1 LAVDSYVVDAI
12 YRLGSGCAGYLLLG
26 LNDPKSQ
33 HRASWLRLGNYRFRL
48 SISVAA
54 GSILIVVNIY
64 DTIVQ
69 VIIFWLGAAI
79 GSFLNVVVYRV
90 PAGLSV
96 IWPPS
101 RCPKCLH
108 QLGMGENIPILGW
121 LLLRGK
127 CRHCRTP
134 ISSRYPLIEALTAVI
149 FVIVYNRFG
158 LSIQTV
164 GYSLLMCWLL
174 ALTLIDL
181 DTMTLPN
188 SLTQS
193 GLVLGLAFQFAA
205 GYLDNN
211 HSIAGSREYT
221 IQGILAMVLGIWI
234 YDIILIVGSVM
245 MGQAAQGGGD
255 AKLMAM
261 VGAWSNWKIVLLA
274 GGLAS
279 GLAIVGF
286 MAVAGYST
294 LKSGGKAGANKLIE
308 PLPLGPFIAL
318 GATISLFGG
327 EWVMDTYQQL
337 MQSPDRYLVAIPLL
351 IVLIALLYWTRK
363 MRLHSS

>member
-1 LAVDSYVVDAI
+1 MI
-12 YRLGSGCAGYLLLG
+12 
-26 LNDPKSQ
+26 
-33 HRASWLRLGNYRFRL
+33 
-48 SISVAA
+48 
-54 GSILIVVNIY
+54 IVVNIY
-64 DTIVQ
+64 DTIAQ

-134 ISSRYPLIEALTAVI
+134 ISPRYPLIEAITAII
-149 FVIVYNRFG
+149 FVLVYNRFG

-193 GLVLGLAFQFAA
+193 GLVLGLTFQFVA
-205 GYLDNN
+205 GYLDSN
-211 HSIAGSREYT
+211 HSIVGSRDYL
-221 IQGILAMVLGIWI
+221 IQGVLGMVLGIWI
-234 YDIILIVGSVM
+234 YDTISILGSIM
-245 MGQAAQGGGD
+245 MGQLAQGGGD

-261 VGAWSNWKIVLLA
+261 VGAWSSWKIVLLS
-274 GGLAS
+274 GGTAS
-279 GLAIVGF
+279 ALAIVGF

-294 LKSGGKAGANKLIE
+294 IVSGGKAGAKKLIQ

-327 EWVMDTYQQL
+327 DWLIDTYQQFTR
-337 MQSPDRYLVAIPLL
+337 SPDRYLFAIPLL
-351 IVLIALLYWTRK
+351 LILVTLLFWTRK
-363 MRLHSS
+363 MRLRS

>member
-1 LAVDSYVVDAI
+1 M
-12 YRLGSGCAGYLLLG
+12 
-26 LNDPKSQ
+26 
-33 HRASWLRLGNYRFRL
+33 
-48 SISVAA
+48 
-54 GSILIVVNIY
+54 VVNIY
-64 DTIVQ
+64 DTTVQ
-69 VIIFWLGAAI
+69 VIVFWLGAAI

-108 QLGMGENIPILGW
+108 ELGMGENIPILGW
-121 LLLRGK
+121 MLLRGK

-134 ISSRYPLIEALTAVI
+134 ISSRYPLIEAITAII
-149 FVIVYNRFG
+149 FVLVYNRFG

-188 SLTQS
+188 PLTQS
-193 GLVLGLAFQFAA
+193 GLILGLVFQVVA
-205 GYLDNN
+205 GYLDTN
-211 HSIAGSREYT
+211 HSIAGIREYL
-221 IQGILAMVLGIWI
+221 IQGILGMVLGIWI
-234 YDIILIVGSVM
+234 YDTIMILGSIM
-245 MGQAAQGGGD
+245 MGQLAQGGGD

-261 VGAWSNWKIVLLA
+261 VGAWASWKVVLLS

-279 GLAIVGF
+279 ALALIGF
-286 MAVAGYST
+286 MAVAGSSI
-294 LKSGGKAGANKLIE
+294 LRGGGIKAGANKLTQ

-318 GATISLFGG
+318 GSTIALFSGD
-327 EWVMDTYQQL
+327 WLIDTYQQF
-337 MQSPDRYLVAIPLL
+337 MRSPDRYLYAIPFL
-351 IVLIALLYWTRK
+351 IILIALLFWTRK
-363 MRLHSS
+363 MRLRSS

>member
-1 LAVDSYVVDAI
+1 
-12 YRLGSGCAGYLLLG
+12 
-26 LNDPKSQ
+26 
-33 HRASWLRLGNYRFRL
+33 
-48 SISVAA
+48 
-54 GSILIVVNIY
+54 VNIY

-90 PAGLSV
+90 PAKLSV

-134 ISSRYPLIEALTAVI
+134 ISIRYPLVEALTAVI
-149 FVIVYNRFG
+149 FVLVYNHYG
-158 LSIQTV
+158 LSFQTI

-193 GLVLGLAFQFAA
+193 GLVLGLVFQFVA
-205 GYLDNN
+205 GYMDHN
-211 HSIAGSREYT
+211 HAIAGGREYL
-221 IQGILAMVLGIWI
+221 IQGILAMVLGIWM
-234 YDIILIVGSVM
+234 YDTIAILGSLMVGRV
-245 MGQAAQGGGD
+245 AQGGGD

-261 VGAWSNWKIVLLA
+261 VGAWSSWKVVLLS

-279 GLAIVGF
+279 ALAILGF
-286 MAVAGYST
+286 VAVAGYT
-294 LKSGGKAGANKLIE
+294 TIIKGKQAGADKFIQ
-308 PLPLGPFIAL
+308 PLPLGPFIAIA
-318 GATISLFGG
+318 ATISLFGG
-327 EWVMDTYQQL
+327 DWLIDTYQQL
-337 MQSPDRYLVAIPLL
+337 MQSPARHFVAIPLL
-351 IVLIALLYWTRK
+351 IGLTMLLFWTRK
-363 MRLHSS
+363 MRLRSS

>member
-1 LAVDSYVVDAI
+1 M
-12 YRLGSGCAGYLLLG
+12 
-26 LNDPKSQ
+26 
-33 HRASWLRLGNYRFRL
+33 
-48 SISVAA
+48 
-54 GSILIVVNIY
+54 NIY

-69 VIIFWLGAAI
+69 IIVFWLGAAI
-79 GSFLNVVVYRV
+79 GSFLNVAVYRV

-96 IWPPS
+96 MWPPS

-121 LLLRGK
+121 FFLGGK
-127 CRHCRTP
+127 CRHCRTR
-134 ISSRYPLIEALTAVI
+134 ISPRYPLIETITAII
-149 FVIVYNRFG
+149 FVLVYNRFG

-188 SLTQS
+188 PITQS
-193 GLVLGLAFQFAA
+193 GLLLGLAFQATA

-211 HSIAGSREYT
+211 HSLIGAKEYL
-221 IQGILAMVLGIWI
+221 IQGILGMVLGIWI
-234 YDIILIVGSVM
+234 YDTILILGSIM
-245 MGQAAQGGGD
+245 MGQLAQGGGD

-261 VGAWSNWKIVLLA
+261 VGAWTSWKVVLLS

-279 GLAIVGF
+279 ALALIGF
-286 MAVAGYST
+286 VSVAGYSV
-294 LKSGGKAGANKLIE
+294 LSGGGIKAGTNKLTQ

-318 GATISLFGG
+318 AATVSLFWGG
-327 EWVMDTYQQL
+327 WLIDSYQQF
-337 MQSPDRYLVAIPLL
+337 MRSPDRFLFAVPLL
-351 IVLIALLYWTRK
+351 IVLTILLFWTRK
-363 MRLHSS
+363 MRLRSS

>member
-1 LAVDSYVVDAI
+1 M
-12 YRLGSGCAGYLLLG
+12 
-26 LNDPKSQ
+26 
-33 HRASWLRLGNYRFRL
+33 
-48 SISVAA
+48 
-54 GSILIVVNIY
+54 VVNIY

-69 VIIFWLGAAI
+69 VMIFWLGAAI

-134 ISSRYPLIEALTAVI
+134 ISRRYPTIEAITAII
-149 FVIVYNRFG
+149 FVVVYNRFG

-193 GLVLGLAFQFAA
+193 GLVLGLVFQFVA
-205 GYLDNN
+205 GFLDSN
-211 HSIAGSREYT
+211 HSIIGSREYL
-221 IQGILAMVLGIWI
+221 IQGILAMVMGIWI
-234 YDIILIVGSVM
+234 YDVIQLMGSLM
-245 MGQAAQGGGD
+245 MGQLAQGGGD

-261 VGAWSNWKIVLLA
+261 VGAWTSWKVVLLA
-274 GGLAS
+274 GALSSALA
-279 GLAIVGF
+279 LVGF
-286 MAVAGYST
+286 VAVAGYST
-294 LKSGGKAGANKLIE
+294 LKHGGIKAGANRLIQ

-318 GATISLFGG
+318 GATVSLFAGDWLF
-327 EWVMDTYQQL
+327 ESYQQL
-337 MQSPDRYLVAIPLL
+337 MRSPDRFLFAIPLL
-351 IVLIALLYWTRK
+351 ILLMILLFWTRK
-363 MRLHSS
+363 MRLRDA

>member
-1 LAVDSYVVDAI
+1 M
-12 YRLGSGCAGYLLLG
+12 
-26 LNDPKSQ
+26 
-33 HRASWLRLGNYRFRL
+33 
-48 SISVAA
+48 
-54 GSILIVVNIY
+54 NIY

-69 VIIFWLGAAI
+69 VIVFWLGAAI

-90 PAGLSV
+90 PAGLS
-96 IWPPS
+96 ILWPPS
-101 RCPKCLH
+101 RCPKCFH

-134 ISSRYPLIEALTAVI
+134 ISPRYPLVEAITAIV
-149 FVIVYNRFG
+149 FVLVYNHFG

-188 SLTQS
+188 PITQS
-193 GLVLGLAFQFAA
+193 GLVLGLAFQAAA
-205 GYLDNN
+205 GYFDQHAILG
-211 HSIAGSREYT
+211 AKEYF
-221 IQGILAMVLGIWI
+221 IQGIMAMVVGIWI
-234 YDIILIVGSVM
+234 YDAIQIIGSIM
-245 MGQAAQGGGD
+245 MGQLAQGGGD

-261 VGAWSNWKIVLLA
+261 IGAWTSWKVVLIA

-279 GLAIVGF
+279 ALALVGF
-286 MAVAGYST
+286 VAVAGYSM
-294 LKSGGKAGANKLIE
+294 LKHGGNAGANKLTQ

-318 GATISLFGG
+318 GATIALFWGDG
-327 EWVMDTYQQL
+327 LIESYQQF
-337 MQSPDRYLVAIPLL
+337 MMSPDRYILALPLL
-351 IVLIALLYWTRK
+351 IFLSVLLVWTRK
-363 MRLHSS
+363 MRLRSQ

>member
-1 LAVDSYVVDAI
+1 
-12 YRLGSGCAGYLLLG
+12 
-26 LNDPKSQ
+26 
-33 HRASWLRLGNYRFRL
+33 
-48 SISVAA
+48 
-54 GSILIVVNIY
+54 VNIY

-69 VIIFWLGAAI
+69 VIVFWLGAAI

-101 RCPKCLH
+101 RCPKCFH
-108 QLGMGENIPILGW
+108 ELGMGENIPILGW

-127 CRHCRTP
+127 CRHCHTP
-134 ISSRYPLIEALTAVI
+134 ISPRYPLIEAITAII
-149 FVIVYNRFG
+149 FVLVYNHFG

-188 SLTQS
+188 PITQS
-193 GLVLGLAFQFAA
+193 GLGLGLAFQFTA
-205 GYLDNN
+205 GYLDHN
-211 HSIAGSREYT
+211 HSIVGSREYL
-221 IQGILAMVLGIWI
+221 IQGIVGMVLGIWI
-234 YDIILIVGSVM
+234 YDTILILGSIMVGQS
-245 MGQAAQGGGD
+245 AQGGGD

-261 VGAWSNWKIVLLA
+261 VGAWSSWKVVLLA

-279 GLAIVGF
+279 ALALVGF
-286 MAVAGYST
+286 MVVAGYST
-294 LKSGGKAGANKLIE
+294 LKQGGIKAGANKLIQ

-318 GATISLFGG
+318 GATVSLFAGD
-327 EWVMDTYQQL
+327 WLIDNYLQL
-337 MQSPDRYLVAIPLL
+337 MQSPDRFFFGIPLL
-351 IVLIALLYWTRK
+351 VFLIILLVWTRK
-363 MRLHSS
+363 MRLRNS

>member
-1 LAVDSYVVDAI
+1 
-12 YRLGSGCAGYLLLG
+12 
-26 LNDPKSQ
+26 
-33 HRASWLRLGNYRFRL
+33 
-48 SISVAA
+48 
-54 GSILIVVNIY
+54 VNIY

-69 VIIFWLGAAI
+69 IIVFWLGAAI

-90 PAGLSV
+90 PAGLS
-96 IWPPS
+96 ILWPPS
-101 RCPKCLH
+101 RCPKCFH

-127 CRHCRTP
+127 CRHCHTP
-134 ISSRYPLIEALTAVI
+134 ISPRYPIIEALTAII

-193 GLVLGLAFQFAA
+193 GLVLGLAFQYVA
-205 GYLDNN
+205 GYLDSN
-211 HSIAGSREYT
+211 HAIAGGRDAL
-221 IQGILAMVLGIWI
+221 IQGIIGMVLGMWL
-234 YDIILIVGSVM
+234 YDTIAIVGSIM
-245 MGQAAQGGGD
+245 MGRLAQGGGD

-261 VGAWSNWKIVLLA
+261 VGAWSSWQVVLLA

-279 GLAIVGF
+279 ALAIVGF
-286 MAVAGYST
+286 MVVAAAGAI
-294 LKSGGKAGANKLIE
+294 KAGSLKTGASQLIK
-308 PLPLGPFIAL
+308 PLPFGPAIAL
-318 GATISLFGG
+318 GGGIALFQG
-327 EWVMDTYQQL
+327 EWLVDNYLQL
-337 MQSPDRYLVAIPLL
+337 INSPDRYIIGIPVVIFLLMLLV
-351 IVLIALLYWTRK
+351 WTRR
-363 MRLHSS
+363 MRLRGA

>member
-1 LAVDSYVVDAI
+1 
-12 YRLGSGCAGYLLLG
+12 
-26 LNDPKSQ
+26 
-33 HRASWLRLGNYRFRL
+33 
-48 SISVAA
+48 
-54 GSILIVVNIY
+54 VNIY

-69 VIIFWLGAAI
+69 IIVFWLGAAI

-90 PAGLSV
+90 PAGLS
-96 IWPPS
+96 ILWPPS
-101 RCPKCLH
+101 RCPKCFH

-134 ISSRYPLIEALTAVI
+134 ISPRYPLIEAITAVI
-149 FVIVYNRFG
+149 FVLVYNRFG

-188 SLTQS
+188 PITQS
-193 GLVLGLAFQFAA
+193 GLVLGLAFQATN
-205 GYLDNN
+205 GYFEQRAILG
-211 HSIAGSREYT
+211 AKEYF
-221 IQGILAMVLGIWI
+221 IQGILAMVIGIWI
-234 YDIILIVGSVM
+234 YDAIQIIGSIM
-245 MGQAAQGGGD
+245 MGQLAQGGGD

-261 VGAWSNWKIVLLA
+261 IGAWTSWQVVLLA

-279 GLAIVGF
+279 ALALVGF
-286 MAVAGYST
+286 VAVAGYYM
-294 LKSGGKAGANKLIE
+294 LKNGRSAGANSLTQ

-318 GATISLFGG
+318 GATIALFWGDELMTG
-327 EWVMDTYQQL
+327 YQQL
-337 MQSPDRYLVAIPLL
+337 MLSPDRYILAVPLL
-351 IVLIALLYWTRK
+351 LFLSVLLVWTRK
-363 MRLHSS
+363 MRLQGL